1 MADDPP
7 SVILSPIG
15 DNPHPVERPH
25 AYPSRRTADP
35 PEARH
40 HVLAL
45 LRITFLK
52 SKWAHGVSC
61 LVASALSTSA
71 SAVRL
76 DEDLYGPDISAASD
90 QLGQSRPAWLHLLLE
105 AADLLRKLAAS
116 DAGESLKAVLR
127 RLSRRLDSWS
137 ENRIRD
143 VWHRDPRVKIRA
155 DEVSQLRA
163 LAEPKRKSETVHD
176 SEELRATTRRPASPL
191 GEVFEGRKVYTFNL
205 SAVAIGLT
213 DDVERSR

>member
-1 MADDPP
+1 M
-7 SVILSPIG
+7 
-15 DNPHPVERPH
+15 
-25 AYPSRRTADP
+25 
-35 PEARH
+35 
-40 HVLAL
+40 
-45 LRITFLK
+45 
-52 SKWAHGVSC
+52 
-61 LVASALSTSA
+61 STSA

>member
-1 MADDPP
+1 MPVIAVWLTIP

-25 AYPSRRTADP
+25 ASPSRRTADP

-105 AADLLRKLAAS
+105 AADLLRKLAGERCRRVAEGCAS
-116 DAGESLKAVLR
+116 QIKPQAR
-127 RLSRRLDSWS
+127 
-137 ENRIRD
+137 
-143 VWHRDPRVKIRA
+143 
-155 DEVSQLRA
+155 
-163 LAEPKRKSETVHD
+163 
-176 SEELRATTRRPASPL
+176 
-191 GEVFEGRKVYTFNL
+191 
-205 SAVAIGLT
+205 
-213 DDVERSR
+213 